1 MLTQSE
7 HPPRPS
13 GPREGRL
20 ARHTGP
26 TALMAAAAATTAAL
40 ATVPGP
46 VPLLIVLAVAAGT
59 VSDNITLLPATAV
72 TDCWETAHYARLSI
86 LLAATATGSHRTR
99 SSQCASHCSAGS
111 GSMLPPVT
119 SWRAFIQGTRSVGHR
134 SVHRGRGLRGRHGLQ
149 RPDGLAHTAL
159 SWALW
164 TTKRTHVRIRSAAT
178 VPEPHGR
185 RRARCTRSE

>member
-1 MLTQSE
+1 VLTQSE

-40 ATVPGP
+40 STVPGP

-99 SSQCASHCSAGS
+99 SSQCAQRLGAWDNGAQGAGARAAAR
-111 GSMLPPVT
+111 LPARGPG
-119 SWRAFIQGTRSVGHR
+119 RAD
-134 SVHRGRGLRGRHGLQ
+134 GLR
-149 RPDGLAHTAL
+149 
-159 SWALW
+159 
-164 TTKRTHVRIRSAAT
+164 
-178 VPEPHGR
+178 
-185 RRARCTRSE
+185 AR